1 VGYHSANPFNKRLG
15 ITMLTPVCL
24 SILGID
30 MVLLLTIVLL
40 LNLVHIVIGLLIV
53 LLEVD

>member
-1 VGYHSANPFNKRLG
+1 
-15 ITMLTPVCL
+15 MLTPVCL